1 MIKTTVRAWVV
12 SAFALAAAGLGVAAL
27 AAGSPVTSL
36 GRMALAAGVL
46 AAYTAAVGIMVT
58 SRAARSRRRCLL
70 WGAAVP
76 TAVGLLNAIWV
87 TMAAGI
93 SQGLLSA
100 LPWLGGALLVSMFGP
115 LLPELRPRH
124 NSLRASR
131 IARR

>member
-1 MIKTTVRAWVV
+1 MIKIAVRAWVV
-12 SAFALAAAGLGVAAL
+12 SALALAAAGAGLAAL

-36 GRMALAAGVL
+36 GRMAVAAGVL
-46 AAYTAAVGIMVT
+46 AAYTATVGIVVT
-58 SRAARSRRRCLL
+58 NRAARSRRRCLL

-76 TAVGLLNAIWV
+76 TAVGMVNAIWV

-93 SQGLLSA
+93 SQGLLSS

-115 LLPELRPRH
+115 LLPELLSQH
-124 NSLRASR
+124 NPLRASR